1 MSLWTLA
8 AAASRAQDHGMTTSF
23 QLVTKVAAAE
33 PAAAAAHFRSRL
45 QFETDCDDVALAL
58 AEEEPGIVVLD
69 ARSAEAFAAGHVPG
83 AVNLPRPFR
92 AEDVAAL
99 PDGTIV
105 VYCWGPGCNGS
116 QKACLELS
124 ELGRPVK
131 EMLGGFEY
139 WVREGHPVVP
149 NAAAYLDGVDEKGL
163 VKLRGTISCLC

>member
-1 MSLWTLA
+1 
-8 AAASRAQDHGMTTSF
+8 MTTSTP
-23 QLVTKVAAAE
+23 LETEAAAT
-33 PAAAAAHFRSRL
+33 HFRARL

-58 AEEEPGIVVLD
+58 RDGEPGFVVLD
-69 ARSAEAFAAGHVPG
+69 ARSADAFAAGHVPG
-83 AVNLPRPFR
+83 AVNLSRPFT

-99 PDGTIV
+99 PEGTIV

-124 ELGRPVK
+124 ELGRSVK

-139 WVREGHPVVP
+139 WVREGHPVEP
-149 NAAAYLDGVDEKGL
+149 DAAAYLDAIDEKGL